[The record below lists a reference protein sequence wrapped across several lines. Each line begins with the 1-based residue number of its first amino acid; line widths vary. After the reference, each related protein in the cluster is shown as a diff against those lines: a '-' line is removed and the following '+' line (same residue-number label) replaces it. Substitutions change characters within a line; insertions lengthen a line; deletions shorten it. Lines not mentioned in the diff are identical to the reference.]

1 MTYRSHMVGPSRAFD
16 HIYDPLYVASDRKD
30 VCRANHAALARTAPI
45 GIFPVYQS
53 MFSELPRLTRNHYVM
68 HRNPLP
74 YFPEVHI
81 SPLRLPH
88 PATVAA
94 DTSKVLGSERPK
106 FFCHPNM
113 GETGCNVRYAADH
126 TEEEYCGCDGYE
138 PEHGADQR
146 GAPRFREVASQTM
159 YRESSAQTQPWM
171 PTAVLK
177 ESVMPAAE
185 IVYVAEMLQHTRFP
199 GVNEVEIVERARR
212 KRTWE
217 YALGSCDSIDEWR
230 QQKLMLQIFE
240 WEEWVA
246 RERQIDRY
254 QMLRLQLVVKIM
266 EKRERDTHQ
275 ATEGK
280 MENTKRRINKAR
292 NDAMHKLEVTFE
304 RNLRKL
310 ERKRQEQI
318 ARYGSRVRSQGDVP
332 MVSLEAL
339 TGGRKKYTKQSYDY
353 DPNLIEVG
361 LAKLEKKATITHKF
375 VDPRDQRPE
384 LWKPKEVCREFQK
397 GFWSDNF
404 LRKLYESLKQF
415 RNRKDSERTVPQ
427 CLIVVSSPTE
437 SLIPSPLP
445 TTTPERE
452 NDTLYQ
458 QAILLQRLI
467 RGRATQELIHRE
479 YAAEHD
485 LMEDLIASHRLPVV
499 EEFFPHSDLLHGGT
513 GGTGVAGSVRE
524 RYLHILRN
532 EQLLDE
538 FVESSTHAQMSSLM
552 GTLERELTRL
562 QNERNTQ
569 AFYLLTERERGRRES
584 RYQGEERMRWSDQKL
599 LPVAGGDELD
609 IYLENALLEQ
619 QQQADDVEEWRD
631 RIHELARQFDEEA
644 DRPRTDAGETMMPAE
659 PSLMADHPSGTEGGS
674 GTITGSLADEMLLPD
689 IFRRAARENIKF
701 KQRTLL
707 ANVHELLYNRKDEED
722 DSGGE
727 QQEQRGP
734 KVEIV
739 SPTTEPP
746 PPEEQ
751 RVVNGL
757 LAGLID
763 RAVQQPA
770 VPESAYSENE
780 VEELPEDEEAVEGSD
795 FFGLD
800 SAELGTE
807 EALQEEPAGEGEQEE
822 QEEEEIGR
830 MASELIDDILS
841 CVLDVSE

>member
-88 PATVAA
+88 PSAVAA
-94 DTSKVLGSERPK
+94 DMSKVLGAERPK

-113 GETGCNVRYAADH
+113 GETGCNVRYAADS

-138 PEHGADQR
+138 PPEHGPDQ
-146 GAPRFREVASQTM
+146 GGPRFREVASQTM

-212 KRTWE
+212 KRSWE

-254 QMLRLQLVVKIM
+254 QMLRLQLVAKIM

-318 ARYGSRVRSQGDVP
+318 ARYGSRARGQADVP
-332 MVSLEAL
+332 LVSLEAL
-339 TGGRKKYTKQSYDY
+339 RSGGRKKYSKQSYDY

-397 GFWSDNF
+397 GFWSDSF

-445 TTTPERE
+445 ATSPEKE

-458 QAILLQRLI
+458 QAILLQRLL
-467 RGRATQELIHRE
+467 RGRATQELIHRD
-479 YAAEHD
+479 YALEHD

-499 EEFFPHSDLLHGGT
+499 EEFFPHSNLLHGGT

-584 RYQGEERMRWSDQKL
+584 RSQGADETMRWSDQKL

-644 DRPRTDAGETMMPAE
+644 DRPRRTDAVDGPALAAE
-659 PSLMADHPSGTEGGS
+659 PSITTDHLTGMEGP

-707 ANVHELLYNRKDEED
+707 ANVHELLYNRKDEEESD
-722 DSGGE
+722 AL
-727 QQEQRGP
+727 RPGP

-763 RAVQQPA
+763 RAVQQP

-780 VEELPEDEEAVEGSD
+780 VEELPEDEEALEGSD

-800 SAELGTE
+800 SRELGGE
-807 EALQEEPAGEGEQEE
+807 EALVEEHAGEGEVQE
-822 QEEEEIGR
+822 EEEEIGR
-830 MASELIDDILS
+830 MASELIEDILS
-841 CVLDVSE
+841 HVLDDVSE